1 LVRTYT
7 GLLLCSLTALLV
19 NRGLVAAEIPI
30 LLVLLVQLISDV
42 DVRFCSRMA
51 CFPWTCWAAS
61 GEDGLDEDRWVEL
74 ERIAARC
81 LECVDLELTSGLFD
95 FMKVMR
101 ASGQE
106 REGYAFVN
114 MALNEASVHAEL
126 ASIPAECRH
135 SKVQNTSQ
143 SNRRGRRRAARRIGA
158 ESFVNSIVG
167 EWQHVAEHIDAE
179 TLPARRTT
187 QAILQSICTTGLKKD
202 KEAFV
207 QAAASGQRLHS
218 RLREYFRKRSKSRA
232 ISAWNAFQAYHQQ
245 GQAFIGEVWG
255 QMLRTW
261 LLNGEASRALKRN
274 RSGSS
279 GRQSSML
286 PWQS

>member
-1 LVRTYT
+1 MV
-7 GLLLCSLTALLV
+7 
-19 NRGLVAAEIPI
+19 
-30 LLVLLVQLISDV
+30 
-42 DVRFCSRMA
+42 SRMA

-187 QAILQSICTTGLKKD
+187 QAILQSICTTRSKKD
-202 KEAFV
+202 KEAFG
-207 QAAASGQRLHS
+207 QAAASGQGLHS
-218 RLREYFRKRSKSRA
+218 RLREYFRKRSKSRE

-245 GQAFIGEVWG
+245 GQAFIGEGWG
-255 QMLRTW
+255 ADVADLATEWRGIKGTEAEQEWIVRAAE
-261 LLNGEASRALKRN
+261 LNAALAKLVQQPLPVRE
-274 RSGSS
+274 
-279 GRQSSML
+279 GREGDL
-286 PWQS
+286 PLP